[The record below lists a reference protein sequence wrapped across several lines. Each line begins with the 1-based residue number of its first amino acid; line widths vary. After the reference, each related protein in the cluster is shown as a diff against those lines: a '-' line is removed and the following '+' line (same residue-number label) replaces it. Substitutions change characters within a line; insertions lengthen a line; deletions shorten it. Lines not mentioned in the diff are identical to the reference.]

1 MAKVNAQFQGNIKA
15 LKALRAGLTFQTQCG
30 SHAALRRKS
39 KRVGIR
45 IMHPVG
51 QHVYLRT
58 VVSVSEQYKNPTK
71 RMRLV
76 QSEPYQHL
84 IENLTCSRHDIAE
97 IF

>member
-1 MAKVNAQFQGNIKA
+1 MRGYE
-15 LKALRAGLTFQTQCG
+15 TFG
-30 SHAALRRKS
+30 AF
-39 KRVGIR
+39 
-45 IMHPVG
+45 
-51 QHVYLRT
+51 VYLRT